1 MKSHFTLFNAKM
13 RALLLGAAVATMSAP
28 AFAAETWLAC
38 EGTVVTKKGK
48 EAGTS
53 VAARDIYA
61 YNDDA
66 KVLYKYA
73 PARKSLDL
81 VSTTTYDAK
90 QIVWMNVGKGIGSQT
105 AHWEGKIDRGKMAL
119 SIVREDGDEVMTWTQ
134 ACKPTS
140 AQPMS

>member
-53 VAARDIYA
+53 VAAATEAILLERSRCCG
-61 YNDDA
+61 
-66 KVLYKYA
+66 
-73 PARKSLDL
+73 PRHSLQ
-81 VSTTTYDAK
+81 VAGT
-90 QIVWMNVGKGIGSQT
+90 
-105 AHWEGKIDRGKMAL
+105 
-119 SIVREDGDEVMTWTQ
+119 
-134 ACKPTS
+134 
-140 AQPMS
+140 